1 MATTDDILQ
10 LEERRWAAQI
20 GEDSAAM
27 AELFADEL
35 RYTHSNGLVD
45 TKESYMT
52 AIQNK
57 VFDYR
62 NADRRDTEV
71 QVLGNVA
78 LVTGAA
84 TIDVVAGGRELELNA
99 HLFFRLDKLPDDL
112 SAEAVDCEVDV
123 GCAHQGAQD

>member
-1 MATTDDILQ
+1 
-10 LEERRWAAQI
+10 
-20 GEDSAAM
+20 M

-45 TKESYMT
+45 TKASYMT

-62 NADRRDTEV
+62 TADRSDTEV
-71 QVLGNVA
+71 QVFGNLA

-84 TIDVVAGGRELELNA
+84 TIDVVAGGRELKLNA
-99 HLFFRLDKLPDDL
+99 RYTLTWLERDGRWQFLSWQSTPLP
-112 SAEAVDCEVDV
+112 AK
-123 GCAHQGAQD
+123 

>member
-1 MATTDDILQ
+1 MATADDILQ
-10 LEERRWAAQI
+10 LEERRWTAQI

-62 NADRRDTEV
+62 NAERSDTEV
-71 QVLGNVA
+71 QVFGNVA

-84 TIDVVAGGRELELNA
+84 TIDVVAGGRELKLNA
-99 HLFFRLDKLPDDL
+99 RYTVTWLERDGRWQFLSWQSTPLP
-112 SAEAVDCEVDV
+112 AK
-123 GCAHQGAQD
+123 

>member
-1 MATTDDILQ
+1 MATNDDILQ
-10 LEERRWAAQI
+10 LEERRWTAQI

-27 AELFADEL
+27 TELFADEL
-35 RYTHSNGLVD
+35 RYTHSTGLVD

-62 NADRRDTEV
+62 HAERRDTEV
-71 QVLGNVA
+71 QVFGNVA

-84 TIDVVAGGRELELNA
+84 TIDVVAGGRELQLNA
-99 HLFFRLDKLPDDL
+99 RYTVTWLERDGRWQFL
-112 SAEAVDCEVDV
+112 SWQSTPLAAK
-123 GCAHQGAQD
+123 